1 MIAPG
6 IQISIKNVCNSMG
19 LFIIDQRSW
28 QPRGLDVILATEL
41 YAIDGKT
48 SVDVRQSLV
57 AIGKEE
63 EHAQVSNGER
73 HVRFD
78 ETKSS
83 TPTNDTISERCCA
96 IQQALLAHPD
106 LRDANIRVLQWVPM
120 AGNKHSDSALIGEIT
135 TALNKKETIDTLVDD
150 KPTQRTQ
157 RTKMLSGPVSFHDA
171 EKTQRQERDIEV
183 EAQDAEQIQRPIEE
197 AQPSQRNKRGLRRR
211 RRNKTVSSPIV
222 GGGST
227 LWENDSQIQDAVQRG
242 ATSPVTYDLQV
253 GRRRQ
258 RMPSDLQAIAEAT
271 PLIEER
277 LEGLVRTT
285 LDEPDSSP
293 FSGSLTSS
301 MTKLYRK
308 SSS

>member
-1 MIAPG
+1 
-6 IQISIKNVCNSMG
+6 MG

-48 SVDVRQSLV
+48 FVNVGQSLV

-63 EHAQVSNGER
+63 EHAHEVPNGER

-78 ETKSS
+78 ETETS

-96 IQQALLAHPD
+96 IQQALLAHSD

-120 AGNKHSDSALIGEIT
+120 ADNKHSDSALIGEIT

-157 RTKMLSGPVSFHDA
+157 RTKILSGPISFHDA
-171 EKTQRQERDIEV
+171 EKTQRQEADIEA
-183 EAQDAEQIQRPIEE
+183 EAQDVEPILQRPIDE
-197 AQPSQRNKRGLRRR
+197 AQPSAQRNKKGLIRR

-227 LWENDSQIQDAVQRG
+227 LWEDDSQVLDAVQRG

-293 FSGSLTSS
+293 FSASLTSS

>member
-1 MIAPG
+1 LI
-6 IQISIKNVCNSMG
+6 
-19 LFIIDQRSW
+19 R
-28 QPRGLDVILATEL
+28 L

-48 SVDVRQSLV
+48 TVNVRQSLV

-63 EHAQVSNGER
+63 EHAHGDTEVSNGER

-78 ETKSS
+78 ETESS
-83 TPTNDTISERCCA
+83 TPNNDAISERCFA
-96 IQQALLAHPD
+96 IKQALLAHSA
-106 LRDANIRVLQWVPM
+106 LRDANIKVLQWIPM
-120 AGNKHSDSALIGEIT
+120 ADNKHSESALVGEIL
-135 TALNKKETIDTLVDD
+135 TALNKKEKIDTLVDD

-171 EKTQRQERDIEV
+171 EKAQRKEADIEA
-183 EAQDAEQIQRPIEE
+183 EAQDAEPILQRPIDET
-197 AQPSQRNKRGLRRR
+197 QPSAQRGLRRR

-227 LWENDSQIQDAVQRG
+227 LWEDDSQLHDAIERG

-277 LEGLVRTT
+277 LVGHVRTT
-285 LDEPDSSP
+285 LDDPNSSP
-293 FSGSLTSS
+293 FSGSLNV
-301 MTKLYRK
+301 YK
-308 SSS
+308 SIGFGR